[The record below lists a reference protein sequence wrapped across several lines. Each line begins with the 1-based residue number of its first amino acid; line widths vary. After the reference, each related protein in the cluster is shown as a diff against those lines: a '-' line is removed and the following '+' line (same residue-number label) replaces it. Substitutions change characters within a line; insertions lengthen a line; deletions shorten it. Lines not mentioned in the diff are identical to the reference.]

1 MKEYKEP
8 ITDQEEREIL
18 DEIHLLESRVKELRE
33 ILSRKWKKDIEE
45 SKRSRTEWDRMTEDY
60 MK

>member
-18 DEIHLLESRVKELRE
+18 DEVHLLESRVKELRE

-45 SKRSRTEWDRMTEDY
+45 SKRSRTEWDGMTEDY

>member
-18 DEIHLLESRVKELRE
+18 DEVHLLESRVKELRE

-45 SKRSRTEWDRMTEDY
+45 SKRNRTEWDRMTEDY